1 MIVLLTIIFILCAV
15 EIFVN
20 DDFHVDL
27 YVGAGDFWR
36 RGPLIQCGPLF
47 LLWTVNFYVDR

>member
-27 YVGAGDFWR
+27 CVGAGDF
-36 RGPLIQCGPLF
+36 
-47 LLWTVNFYVDR
+47 